1 MNTLYECTYT
11 NTLIRMHVYEYTY
24 TNTHIYEYTY
34 TITRIRIHVYEYM
47 YSEYTPPQKQ
57 ELSVSLGI
65 WSQEVSEMSAGRR
78 WLNAIKA
85 LYSAQEHG
93 AKLLSLFL
101 HKVWYFDVGLKPWRF
116 QSNLRLR
123 IFINKISIGC
133 WQVYLKVNIS
143 LISGK
148 ETFISF
154 T

>member
-1 MNTLYECTYT
+1 MVN
-11 NTLIRMHVYEYTY
+11 
-24 TNTHIYEYTY
+24 
-34 TITRIRIHVYEYM
+34 TRIRIHVYEYM

-101 HKVWYFDVGLKPWRF
+101 HKV
-116 QSNLRLR
+116 
-123 IFINKISIGC
+123 
-133 WQVYLKVNIS
+133 
-143 LISGK
+143 
-148 ETFISF
+148 
-154 T
+154 